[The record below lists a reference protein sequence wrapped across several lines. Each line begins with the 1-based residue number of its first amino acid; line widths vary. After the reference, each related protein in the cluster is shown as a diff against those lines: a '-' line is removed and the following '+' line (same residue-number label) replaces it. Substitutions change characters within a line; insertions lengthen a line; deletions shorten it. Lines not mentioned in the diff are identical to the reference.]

1 MAYAMSLFSAVTFE
15 TLTPGASSN
24 SYLVTVGPT
33 TIPTS
38 LVSTPCVANARSRTR
53 PLSSTSAS
61 LTSLVV
67 ERSRTL
73 IEGNFQGEPFAPGPS
88 SISSCSPVSRG
99 PAFFGHTTRA
109 AFLNPFLTFSG
120 SVVASSFF
128 ESASFLSSPWELA
141 SFSSGDSGASS

>member
-88 SISSCSPVSRG
+88 SISSCSPVSSS
-99 PAFFGHTTRA
+99 P

-120 SVVASSFF
+120 SVVASSFY

-141 SFSSGDSGASS
+141 SYYSGDSGASS